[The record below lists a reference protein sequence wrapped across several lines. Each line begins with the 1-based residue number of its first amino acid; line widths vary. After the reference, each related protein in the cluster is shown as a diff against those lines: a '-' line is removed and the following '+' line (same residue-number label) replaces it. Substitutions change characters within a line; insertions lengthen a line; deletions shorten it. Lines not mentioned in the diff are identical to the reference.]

1 MKYKIIADSS
11 CDLNEELKKKLK
23 ISLVLFKIDV
33 DNKKFVDDENLDTM
47 ELIDAM
53 KKSPNPVRTSCPS
66 PGDFVEEY
74 KSADADNIFVVTI
87 SGNLSGTYNSAILAQ
102 NMLKEEEPNK
112 FVHVFDSKS
121 ASVGETLVA
130 IKIQELIEEKVG
142 NLEIIEKVGKYIKE
156 MKTYFVLES
165 LDNLIKNGRIS
176 KTKGLIANVLN
187 LKPIMGSDGDGNIT
201 LVENVRGSKKAFKR
215 LVELIGETGEKLE
228 EKILAISHANAL
240 ERAEELKKEIQQRYK
255 FKDIILVKQAG
266 LSTAY
271 ANEGGIILV
280 F

>member
-23 ISLVLFKIDV
+23 ISLVPFKIDV

-215 LVELIGETGEKLE
+215 LVELIGETGEKIE

>member
-11 CDLNEELKKKLK
+11 CDLNEDLKNKLK
-23 ISLVLFKIDV
+23 ISLVPFKIDV
-33 DNKKFVDDENLDTM
+33 DDEKFTDDENLDTL

-53 KKSPNPVRTSCPS
+53 KKSPNPVRTSCSS
-66 PGDFVEEY
+66 PGDFVEKY
-74 KSADADNIFVVTI
+74 KSTDADNIFVVTI
-87 SGNLSGTYNSAILAQ
+87 SGNLSGTYNSAVLAK
-102 NMLKEEEPNK
+102 NMVNEDEPNK
-112 FVHVFDSKS
+112 FIHIFDSKS

-130 IKIQELIEEKVG
+130 MKIHELIEEKICHM
-142 NLEIIEKVGKYIKE
+142 EIVERVEKYIKE
-156 MKTYFVLES
+156 MKTYFILEN
-165 LDNLIKNGRIS
+165 LDNLIKSGRVS

-187 LKPIMGSDGDGNIT
+187 LNPILGSDGDGNIK
-201 LVENVRGSKKAFKR
+201 LFENVRGTKKAFRR

-240 ERAEELKKEIQQRYK
+240 EKAEDLKREIQKRYK
-255 FKDIILVKQAG
+255 FKDIILVKQGG
-266 LSTAY
+266 LTTAY